1 MSARVVLDASAAL
14 RVVMGMDED
23 GSLVAALRSAALVIA
38 PGIYVSEVANG
49 LRGYV
54 KARALDRSEAVRRF
68 EEALDLLDDLVAD
81 RELGVEALAESI
93 RCGHPAYDLVYAV
106 LARRTAA
113 AVLSRDRR
121 LLRLLPSLGVEPA
134 LEA

>member
-1 MSARVVLDASAAL
+1 
-14 RVVMGMDED
+14 MGMDED

-68 EEALDLLDDLVAD
+68 EEALDLLDDVVAD

-121 LLRLLPSLGVEPA
+121 LLGLLPTLGVEPA
-134 LEA
+134 LQV